1 MPMAKAKRLP
11 SGSWRCQ
18 VYDYT
23 DSSGKKHYRS
33 FTAPTKKQ
41 AEFMAAQFS
50 AEERK
55 SRTEMTMG
63 EAINQYIEARTAVL
77 SPNTIKDY
85 RCTYNHHVPSIMKIP
100 INSIKSEDIQK
111 AINAEALTLSPK
123 TIRNINN
130 LLMAV
135 LGVYR
140 PDFRPN
146 ISLPQRVRIEY
157 TIPSDDDLRRL
168 LADVK
173 GTEMELPVLLAAF
186 GPMRRGEICAL
197 NAKNIKGNIVHVCE
211 NMIQNGP
218 GEWIIR
224 HPKSFA
230 GDRYIPF
237 PDFVAE
243 LWKGKTG
250 RVVDM
255 TPTALSRRFE
265 RIQHRLG
272 MKFRFHDLRHY
283 SASIQHLLVP
293 DAYILQRG
301 GWSSDGVLKQVYRHT
316 LADKTVEM
324 NDKVNRYFENISHEI
339 SHEK

>member
-1 MPMAKAKRLP
+1 MAKAKKLP

-63 EAINQYIEARTAVL
+63 EAISQYIEARTAVL

-85 RCTYNHHVPSIMKIP
+85 RCTYKHHVPGIMKIP

-173 GTEMELPVLLAAF
+173 GTEMELPILLAAF

-197 NAKNIKGNIVHVCE
+197 DAKNIRGTIVHVCE
-211 NMIQNGP
+211 NMIQDGP
-218 GEWIIR
+218 GKWIIR
-224 HPKSFA
+224 HPKSYA

-243 LWKGKTG
+243 LWQGKAG
-250 RVVDM
+250 RIVDM

-265 RIQHRLG
+265 RIQRRLG

-301 GWSSDGVLKQVYRHT
+301 GWSSDGVLKQVYRHP

-324 NDKVNRYFENISHEI
+324 NDKVNNYFKELSQGISHEN
-339 SHEK
+339 